1 VPENDDANLHQLFR
15 SQNEL
20 DQMTIGFINT
30 VWYVLI
36 LRLGLLS
43 EIGRLLGSML
53 KCVATGD
60 PGIYE
65 KELQDTEGFCIAVE

>member
-65 KELQDTEGFCIAVE
+65 RNCRILRDFV